1 MKLFTKLLFTKQSCT
16 KLPLNVAVL
25 LLCATFL
32 SACGEDNSSQGVKIN
47 EVKLAKIIE
56 LKKSQAESLL
66 SFPAVIDSQNLTELA
81 FEVGGL
87 LNELLVVEAQSVKK
101 GDVIAKLDQQDLT
114 TKLKSAQAQYN
125 NSNKEYN
132 RALRLIKADAISRS
146 ELEKRKSKNDID
158 KASYLTAKKSL
169 KDSVL
174 LAPFDGNIAA
184 ISVSKRQVLQP
195 GEPAIT
201 ILGNGGL
208 EAKFNLPSSV
218 LAKANADEKSDVQAY
233 ITLDSAPDVRIPAT
247 FKEVSLQADTSS
259 QTYPV
264 TFAFQAPANLN
275 VLPGMNAVA
284 WFNAPN
290 AKGNQNNIQIPLTA
304 IVVEGDDKYVWVV
317 QKDSMQ
323 VTKRAIK
330 IAQDIG
336 ETIQV
341 LEGLDAGDKIVSA
354 GVSYL
359 SEGMT
364 VRPWSAKP

>member
-1 MKLFTKLLFTKQSCT
+1 MKLLTKQS
-16 KLPLNVAVL
+16 LNLVAL
-25 LLCATFL
+25 FLCAAFL
-32 SACGEDNSSQGVKIN
+32 SACGEDTSQSAVKIN
-47 EVKLAKIIE
+47 DVKLAKIIE
-56 LKKSQAESLL
+56 LKQSKAESLL

-87 LNELLVVEAQSVKK
+87 VNELLVVEAQSVKK

-125 NSNKEYN
+125 NSNKEYK

-146 ELEKRKSKNDID
+146 ELDKRKSKSDID
-158 KASYLTAKKSL
+158 KASYLSAKKAL

-174 LAPFDGNIAA
+174 LAPFDGNISA

-218 LAKANADEKSDVQAY
+218 LTRANANKKDDVEAY
-233 ITLDSAPDVRIPAT
+233 ITLDSAPDVRIPAK
-247 FKEVSLQADTSS
+247 FKEISLQADASS

-264 TFAFQAPANLN
+264 TFSFQSPTNLN

-284 WFNAPN
+284 WFKAPHTE
-290 AKGNQNNIQIPLTA
+290 GNLAGIQVPLTA
-304 IVVEGDDKYVWVV
+304 VLVQGNDKFVWLV
-317 QKDSMQ
+317 QKDSMK
-323 VTKRAIK
+323 VTKRSIK
-330 IAQDIG
+330 VAQDIG

-341 LEGLDAGDKIVSA
+341 IEGLEVGDNIIGA

>member
-1 MKLFTKLLFTKQSCT
+1 MKLLTKQPLSFVVLFICT
-16 KLPLNVAVL
+16 A
-25 LLCATFL
+25 FL
-32 SACGEDNSSQGVKIN
+32 SACGEDSSQTAVKLNDI
-47 EVKLAKIIE
+47 KLAKIIE
-56 LKKSQAESLL
+56 LKKSNAESLL
-66 SFPAVIDSQNLTELA
+66 SFPAVIGSQNLTELA

-125 NSNKEYN
+125 NSNKEYK

-146 ELEKRKSKNDID
+146 ELDKRKSKSDID
-158 KASYLTAKKSL
+158 KSSYLSAQKAL

-174 LAPFDGNIAA
+174 LAPFDGNISA
-184 ISVSKRQVLQP
+184 ISVSKRQVLQA

-218 LAKANADEKSDVQAY
+218 LAKANANQKSDVEAY
-233 ITLDSAPDVRIPAT
+233 ITLDSAPDVRIPAS
-247 FKEVSLQADTSS
+247 FKEISLQADASS

-264 TFAFQAPANLN
+264 TFSFLSPQNLN

-284 WFNAPN
+284 WFKAPN
-290 AKGNQNNIQIPLTA
+290 GKGDTKGIQIPLTA
-304 IVVEGDDKYVWVV
+304 VLIQGDEKFVWLV
-317 QKDSMQ
+317 QKDSMK

-330 IAQDIG
+330 VADDIG
-336 ETIQV
+336 ETLQV
-341 LEGLDAGDKIVSA
+341 LEGVKAGDKIVGA